1 MRERMSYD
9 KKWLSIWFSS
19 NEADGAISKL
29 RRNVTADNYF
39 TSIKITDQWKTKK
52 TSIVSTINTY
62 RREVPHALKAM
73 KQELY
78 STEAYKCESSILTV
92 YQGKSNKSGIVLS
105 TLHPHVNVKERKYQ
119 KPYNFI
125 IVQNME

>member
-1 MRERMSYD
+1 
-9 KKWLSIWFSS
+9 
-19 NEADGAISKL
+19 
-29 RRNVTADNYF
+29 
-39 TSIKITDQWKTKK
+39 
-52 TSIVSTINTY
+52 
-62 RREVPHALKAM
+62 M

-92 YQGKSNKSGIVLS
+92 YQGKANKSVIVLS
-105 TLHPHVNVKERKYQ
+105 TLHPHVNVPDKKERKYQ